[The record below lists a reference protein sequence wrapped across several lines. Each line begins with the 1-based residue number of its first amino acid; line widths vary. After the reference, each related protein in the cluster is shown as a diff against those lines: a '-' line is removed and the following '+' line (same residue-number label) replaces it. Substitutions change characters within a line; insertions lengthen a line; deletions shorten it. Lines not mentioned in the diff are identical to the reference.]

1 MGAVAMR
8 VAIKFCGLTRVD
20 DVAAANT
27 LGASYTGLIFAGGP
41 RMQTID
47 SARALLNTAGSAR
60 PVGVFRTGVGDD
72 LRRALD
78 ALPIAVVQLHGDVTD
93 ADVRAARE
101 MGAREVWSVAR
112 VAGARLPAGI
122 ETLFQVA
129 DAVVLDTASANGLG
143 GSGERFD
150 WGGVGEQLSAIP
162 RRARTVLAGGL
173 RADNVADAIR
183 ALRPDVVDVSS
194 GVESAP
200 GIKDFELMRRFVD
213 AVGSV

>member
-1 MGAVAMR
+1 MR
-8 VAIKFCGLTRVD
+8 VAIKFCGLTRPE

-27 LGASYTGLIFAGGP
+27 LGASYAGVIFAGGL

-47 SARALLNTAGSAR
+47 SARALLEASGSAR
-60 PVGVFRTGVGDD
+60 PVGVFRSDAPD
-72 LRRALD
+72 ELRRAL
-78 ALPIAVVQLHGDVTD
+78 AKLPIAVVQLHGDVTED
-93 ADVRAARE
+93 DVRAARDA
-101 MGAREVWSVAR
+101 GAREVWSVAR
-112 VAGARLPAGI
+112 VGPAGLPPQV
-122 ETLFQVA
+122 EALFQVA
-129 DAVVLDTASANGLG
+129 DAVVLDTATANGLG

-150 WGGVGEQLSAIP
+150 WDRVGEELNAIP

-173 RADNVADAIR
+173 RPDNVADAIR
-183 ALRPDVVDVSS
+183 VLRPDVVDVSS